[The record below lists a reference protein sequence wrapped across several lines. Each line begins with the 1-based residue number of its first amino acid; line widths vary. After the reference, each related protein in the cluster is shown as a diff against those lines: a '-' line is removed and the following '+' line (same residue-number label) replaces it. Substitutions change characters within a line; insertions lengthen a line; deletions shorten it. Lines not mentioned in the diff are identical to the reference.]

1 MRSRLARG
9 IRGGFLLSFSLSAA
23 ALIVAGVILGAQAP
37 PPDPPTPLA
46 SLKTVPVPEPGN
58 LAEFVV
64 DKAAAIRLGKALFWD
79 MQAGS
84 DGVQACASC
93 HFHAGADNR
102 RKNQLSPGLLVRDAT
117 LQNPA
122 PDTTFQIGGPNYT
135 LEPKDFPFTKHA
147 DENTA
152 GSPIV
157 SDANDV
163 ASSQGVFNTLFHD
176 VRPNAQDPRPNAVD
190 VCDGVA
196 DPVFHIQ
203 QINTRRV
210 EPRNTPSMVNA
221 VFNFD
226 NFWDGR
232 ADHIFNGVNPFGDL
246 APNATVWKLTANGLQ
261 AERVS
266 IEPGSLASQ
275 AVGPPLS
282 AFEMSCDRRVF
293 PKLGRKLLALMPL
306 EQQFVD
312 PNDSVLGS
320 PLARGSGTPG
330 SRGLMTT
337 YPDMIK
343 AAFKSEWW
351 SFNGTVTID
360 GEQFTHMEA
369 NFSLFWGL
377 AIQLYEATLIADN
390 TRVDQFLEGKTAAL
404 TDLEKQGMNL
414 FTGTGRCINCHGGA
428 ELTNASVRNAANE
441 RLERMVMGDGGCAI
455 YDNGFYNIGVRPT
468 ADDIS
473 RGGTDPFRN
482 PLSDTRR
489 AMMGLFV
496 DQ

>member
-23 ALIVAGVILGAQAP
+23 ALIVAGVIVRAQAP

-64 DKAAAIRLGKALFWD
+64 DKVAAIRLGKALFWD

-135 LEPKDFPFTKHA
+135 LEPRDFPFTKHQ

-163 ASSQGVFNTLFHD
+163 TSSQGVFNTSFID
-176 VRPNAQDPRPNAVD
+176 VVRGNAVD
-190 VCDGVA
+190 NCNRPP
-196 DPVFHIQ
+196 DPVFQVHG
-203 QINTRRV
+203 INVRRV

-232 ADHIFNGVNPFGDL
+232 ADHIFNGVSPFGDL
-246 APNATVWKLTANGLQ
+246 DPNAVVFQIDANGNLERQ
-261 AERVS
+261 RVS

-275 AVGPPLS
+275 SVGPPLS
-282 AFEMSCDRRVF
+282 KFEMSCDGRVF
-293 PKLGRKLLALMPL
+293 PKLGRKLLSLRPL
-306 EQQFVD
+306 AKQFVD
-312 PNDSVLGS
+312 PTDSVLGA
-320 PLARGSGTPG
+320 LASGSGTPG
-330 SRGLMTT
+330 SRGLTT
-337 YPDMIK
+337 SYPAMIK
-343 AAFKSEWW
+343 AAFQPQWW
-351 SFNGTVTID
+351 RSASMVTIG
-360 GEQFTHMEA
+360 GEQFTQMEA

-377 AIQLYEATLIADN
+377 AVQLYEATLVADDSH
-390 TRVDQFLEGKTAAL
+390 VDRFLDGDAAAL
-404 TDLEKQGMNL
+404 SALEKQGMDL

-428 ELTNASVRNAANE
+428 ELTNASVRNTGNE

-468 ADDIS
+468 ADDIA
-473 RGGTDPFRN
+473 RGGTDPFGN

-489 AMMGLFV
+489 AV
-496 DQ
+496 ANPP